1 MNWYFSL
8 AQGNRLYE
16 FYGSQAQGVMILP
29 NNNHH
34 LVILYQLHYS
44 NPWGISILPNFFL
57 IIDFKGFWIIPSPEH
72 SNFAK

>member
-1 MNWYFSL
+1 MTWYFSL

-16 FYGSQAQGVMILP
+16 FYGSQAQGVTILP

-44 NPWGISILPNFFL
+44 NPWGIPILPNFF
-57 IIDFKGFWIIPSPEH
+57 
-72 SNFAK
+72 